1 MIYHLLKKS
10 FGKVHFTEN
19 LLYGGDTFY
28 LLRNKIN
35 FRCFWR
41 LFGSTSRISSKIR
54 TTGLV
59 YVEPNKKVSLG
70 TIWKKGGFFALLNV
84 FFLKSHLVY
93 VENACSENN
102 KEVIATLSSD
112 IVLYTISTI
121 RERNQIEID
130 KKKNEERKEIM
141 EFLKQSHAQNSLV
154 LTNEP
159 Q

>member
-1 MIYHLLKKS
+1 M
-10 FGKVHFTEN
+10 HFTEN
-19 LLYGGDTFY
+19 LLYGDILY

-41 LFGSTSRISSKIR
+41 LFGSTARISSKIS

-59 YVEPNKKVSLG
+59 YVEPNKKVSLDN
-70 TIWKKGGFFALLNV
+70 IWKKGGFSALLNV
-84 FFLKSHLVY
+84 FFLKSYLVY
-93 VENACSENN
+93 VENACSQNN

-112 IVLYTISTI
+112 IVSYTISTI
-121 RERNQIEID
+121 RERNQIKID

-141 EFLKQSHAQNSLV
+141 ELLRQSHVQNSLV

>member
-1 MIYHLLKKS
+1 MD
-10 FGKVHFTEN
+10 N
-19 LLYGGDTFY
+19 
-28 LLRNKIN
+28 
-35 FRCFWR
+35 
-41 LFGSTSRISSKIR
+41 
-54 TTGLV
+54 
-59 YVEPNKKVSLG
+59 
-70 TIWKKGGFFALLNV
+70 IWKEGGFFALLNV

-141 EFLKQSHAQNSLV
+141 ELLRQFRVQNSLV

>member
-1 MIYHLLKKS
+1 MD
-10 FGKVHFTEN
+10 N
-19 LLYGGDTFY
+19 
-28 LLRNKIN
+28 
-35 FRCFWR
+35 
-41 LFGSTSRISSKIR
+41 
-54 TTGLV
+54 
-59 YVEPNKKVSLG
+59 
-70 TIWKKGGFFALLNV
+70 IWKKVGFSALLNV

-141 EFLKQSHAQNSLV
+141 ELLRQFCVQNSLV